1 MTNHEE
7 EIGYELCKDCDTGV
21 HLLEAGFEVSTH
33 MCSQC
38 KCFVADKAQFFS
50 LVYWDAAEILSK

>member
-1 MTNHEE
+1 MTKHEK

-21 HLLEAGFEVSTH
+21 HLLESGFDVSTH

-38 KCFVADKAQFFS
+38 KCFVADKDDFFNVN
-50 LVYWDAAEILSK
+50 LDVEILSK